1 MAAIPL
7 QREIYYP
14 ESDGKPMAE
23 SDVHRDVMFDLI
35 HALETRY
42 AGEPDVYV
50 SGNLLL
56 YYMEGN
62 PRKSISPDVFLV
74 RGVPKG
80 YRKTYL
86 LWKEGKAP
94 DFVIEVTSAT
104 TSQEDLNRKKD
115 RYEDLGVEEY
125 VLFDPLGDY
134 LNPRLQGYRLRGGRF
149 QPIPLERD
157 GSLRSRMTGLILRP
171 EGTNLRL
178 IDATTGESLLGHR
191 EEMKARR
198 AAEGRA
204 AEEAE
209 ARQVAEER
217 ANEEAAARR
226 AAEERTR
233 ALEEELARLRRELG
247 RD

>member
-23 SDVHRDVMFDLI
+23 SDVHRDVMVDLI

-50 SGNLLL
+50 SGNLLI
-56 YYMEGN
+56 YYVEGN
-62 PRKSISPDVFLV
+62 PRKSISPDVLLV

-80 YRKTYL
+80 QRKTYL
-86 LWKEGKAP
+86 LWKERKAP
-94 DFVIEVTSAT
+94 DFVIEVTSDT
-104 TSQEDLNRKKD
+104 TSHEDLNRKKD

-125 VLFDPLGDY
+125 VLFDPLDDY
-134 LNPRLQGYRLRGGRF
+134 LDPRLQGYRLRGGRY

-157 GSLRSRMTGLILRP
+157 GSLQSRTTGLILRP
-171 EGTNLRL
+171 EGTSLRL
-178 IDATTGESLLGHR
+178 IDAATGEHLLGRR
-191 EEMKARR
+191 EER
-198 AAEGRA
+198 
-204 AEEAE
+204 E
-209 ARQVAEER
+209 ARL
-217 ANEEAAARR
+217 

-233 ALEEELARLRRELG
+233 VLEEELARLRRELG
-247 RD
+247 RY

>member
-14 ESDGKPMAE
+14 ESDGNPMAE

-42 AGEPDVYV
+42 SGVPDVYV

-56 YYMEGN
+56 YYVEGN

-74 RGVPKG
+74 WGVPKG
-80 YRKTYL
+80 HRKTYL

-94 DFVIEVTSAT
+94 DFVIEVTSDT
-104 TSQEDLNRKKD
+104 TSHEDLNRKKD
-115 RYEDLGVEEY
+115 RYEDMGVEEY
-125 VLFDPLGDY
+125 VLFDPLDDY
-134 LNPRLQGYRLRGGRF
+134 LDPRLQGYRLKGGRY
-149 QPIPLERD
+149 QPVPLERD
-157 GSLRSRMTGLILRP
+157 GSLRSRTTGLVLRP

-178 IDATTGESLLGHR
+178 IDAATGERLLGHR
-191 EEMKARR
+191 EETKARL
-198 AAEGRA
+198 AAEDRA
-204 AEEAE
+204 FEE
-209 ARQVAEER
+209 V
-217 ANEEAAARR
+217 AARR
-226 AAEERTR
+226 AVEERNR
-233 ALEEELARLRRELG
+233 ALEEEVARLRWELG